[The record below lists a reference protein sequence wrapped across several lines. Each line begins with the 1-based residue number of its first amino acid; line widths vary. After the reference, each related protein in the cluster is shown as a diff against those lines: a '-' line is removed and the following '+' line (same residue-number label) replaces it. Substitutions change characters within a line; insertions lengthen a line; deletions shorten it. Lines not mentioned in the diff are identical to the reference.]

1 MTRHFSTSIGVC
13 ATVCHVTHR
22 NITRRPLTDL
32 QQAILDFIWSNGQ
45 GTAEQVR
52 EALRPRHKL
61 KDSSIRTLLR
71 RLEQRGFLRHRL
83 EGQLYVYQAVV
94 RPHKVAA
101 RAVRHIIEKFCA
113 GSTEQFLLGMVDERI
128 LTADELRKLAT
139 KVSRR

>member
-1 MTRHFSTSIGVC
+1 
-13 ATVCHVTHR
+13 VTHR
-22 NITRRPLTDL
+22 NITKRPLTDL
-32 QQAILDFIWSNGQ
+32 QQSILDFMWSNGQ

-71 RLEQRGFLRHRL
+71 RLERRGFLRHRQ
-83 EGQLYVYQAVV
+83 EGKVFVYQAIV
-94 RPHKVAA
+94 RPHNLAA

-128 LTADELRKLAT
+128 LTAAEMRKLAA
-139 KVSRR
+139 KVQSRR